1 MDNVNKVGSFDIFGA
16 SVSALCAIHCTLTP
30 LFFAAKPLLDTAEHH
45 HHHHGGGLWGSLD
58 YIFLVLSVVAVWYS
72 SRQTSH
78 KTYKWMLWAAW
89 GLFAAGLLLE
99 SLDLWYIKGLMYL
112 GSAALVVIHLQNY
125 RHCQHVDKSPA

>member
-1 MDNVNKVGSFDIFGA
+1 MSNVNKVGSFDIFGA

-30 LFFAAKPLLDTAEHH
+30 LFFAAKPFLDTAEHH
-45 HHHHGGGLWGSLD
+45 HGHGGAWRGSLD

-78 KTYKWMLWAAW
+78 PTYKWMLWAAW
-89 GLFAAGLLLE
+89 GLFAVGLLLE
-99 SLDLWYIKGLMYL
+99 PLELWFIKGLMYL

-125 RHCQHVDKSPA
+125 RHCQHVAKSPT